1 MANCV
6 YCGGA
11 RSGDPTKVACPICG
25 QKVPVKPMI
34 NSAWKPAHLV
44 SKTTMAQD
52 VVTLRAEQEAERS
65 FAHIDSQAQ
74 ALSRSVAPVRVTAD
88 QLKRTYQERVAI
100 KKKNTQFSP
109 LRLFATLMCLPLW
122 LFSLGPLALSFE
134 APMGK
139 VDGLGL
145 FGGIVPAVV
154 ALIISRI
161 AGRGFIRSLV
171 ATGVYGISALLIFGK
186 PFKAPIQ
193 WEYNGTI
200 TSSSPT
206 SETHLYFLI
215 PGAILILFTVMRGI
229 STLVDFGRMFR
240 KSEEG

>member
-11 RSGDPTKVACPICG
+11 RSGDPTKIPCPTCG
-25 QKVPVKPMI
+25 QKVPVKSMAQG
-34 NSAWKPAHLV
+34 AWKPAHLN

-52 VVTLRAEQEAERS
+52 VVSLRAEQEAVR
-65 FAHIDSQAQ
+65 AGQHVVPQMKVQ
-74 ALSRSVAPVRVTAD
+74 RRPAPTAE
-88 QLKRTYQERVAI
+88 QLKQAYQQRVVA

-122 LFSLGPLALSFE
+122 LFSLGSLALSFE
-134 APMGK
+134 APLGK

-145 FGGIVPAVV
+145 FSGIVPAVV

-171 ATGVYGISALLIFGK
+171 ATGVYGISAILVFGK

-215 PGAILILFTVMRGI
+215 PGAILILFTVLRAF
-229 STLVDFGRMFR
+229 STLVDFGRMFK
-240 KSEEG
+240 KSENA